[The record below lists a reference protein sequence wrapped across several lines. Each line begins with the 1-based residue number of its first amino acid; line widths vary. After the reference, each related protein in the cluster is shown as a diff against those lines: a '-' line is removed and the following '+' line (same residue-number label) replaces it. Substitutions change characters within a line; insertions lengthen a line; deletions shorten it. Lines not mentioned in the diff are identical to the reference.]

1 MPRAA
6 HVVLGVERNA
16 TKDEVR
22 AAFMAKAKRLH
33 PDKSPH
39 STEATHEA
47 FVELQASYEAL
58 TKERQGR
65 LRFFC
70 ESFPTALPLSFFPRS
85 AVRSPEFKGEVGWFT
100 APATQN
106 RRRSSSGGRA

>member
-65 LRFFC
+65 LRFFFARA
-70 ESFPTALPLSFFPRS
+70 SLPRFHSLFSR
-85 AVRSPEFKGEVGWFT
+85 EVLYVH
-100 APATQN
+100 Q
-106 RRRSSSGGRA
+106 SSKER